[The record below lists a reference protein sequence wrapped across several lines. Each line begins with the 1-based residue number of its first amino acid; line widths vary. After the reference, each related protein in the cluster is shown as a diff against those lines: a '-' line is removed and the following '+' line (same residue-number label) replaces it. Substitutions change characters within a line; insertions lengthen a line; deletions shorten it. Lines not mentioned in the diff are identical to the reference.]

1 MLLHNP
7 TTVGGKTEAKS
18 NGRKLNQFSDEHLL
32 PNRIPIQSE
41 RLLRSLCESLLQ
53 STGNRTFSNHR
64 RKDHSGTS
72 SESEVVTTGKN
83 CGSRSTGSAAKE
95 TLNKPGHWGSSC
107 LACRG
112 KCSDSGFPRS
122 PVRFSGSPMISNRRG
137 QVRLVPEAAVFSAAS
152 TDSPARTPRTVGWH
166 FS

>member
-7 TTVGGKTEAKS
+7 TTVGGKTEARS

-53 STGNRTFSNHR
+53 RTGNRTFSNHR

-83 CGSRSTGSAAKE
+83 CGSHSTGSAANLRHCYASE
-95 TLNKPGHWGSSC
+95 CLRNYLDGDGSQI
-107 LACRG
+107 ADMVV
-112 KCSDSGFPRS
+112 DSGLKLRQDDTQLS
-122 PVRFSGSPMISNRRG
+122 LSLGGSNLCA
-137 QVRLVPEAAVFSAAS
+137 QLTNVVF
-152 TDSPARTPRTVGWH
+152 
-166 FS
+166 